1 MESVDVQGVDV
12 LRWNPRV
19 PLPLKPQRLMRWTRR
34 LPLAS
39 RVGNVGDVLGP
50 EIVRQ
55 HLDETV
61 APRRGRRP
69 RPSLAVVGSVIHMLP
84 GGTVVW
90 GAGVNGK
97 HVELPLPERLD
108 IRAVRGPLTGRHLAA
123 QGIRD
128 PGVYGDPAL
137 LLQTDVARAPT
148 PHGVVHVPNL
158 NDFHRPALD
167 DVTTVDPRTPLL
179 PFLRQLARAEL
190 VVGSSLHGVILAERL
205 GVPARVIRSD
215 AEPSFKYEDYYEGTG
230 RANVR
235 LAADIHHAL
244 DLGGVDSGSTVDATL
259 AAAFPRDLWER

>member
-1 MESVDVQGVDV
+1 M
-12 LRWNPRV
+12 
-19 PLPLKPQRLMRWTRR
+19 
-34 LPLAS
+34 
-39 RVGNVGDVLGP
+39 
-50 EIVRQ
+50 
-55 HLDETV
+55 
-61 APRRGRRP
+61 
-69 RPSLAVVGSVIHMLP
+69 
-84 GGTVVW
+84 
-90 GAGVNGK
+90 
-97 HVELPLPERLD
+97 
-108 IRAVRGPLTGRHLAA
+108 
-123 QGIRD
+123 
-128 PGVYGDPAL
+128 
-137 LLQTDVARAPT
+137 
-148 PHGVVHVPNL
+148 PNL